1 MLTLFFFLST
11 TYCLACP
18 CYKPKFYLIFICILL
33 KFLKKIICV
42 VSTFLIVLFKDCSSF
57 DNYYLV
63 IVTSHDEAVKK
74 LDGYIVPIW
83 IACFARLQFQR
94 FGFFFFFFSTYELFT
109 YLKILK
115 ISHTTLFTYLKI
127 ILLQFFQFLVF
138 SFSNN
143 KFNPNYMS
151 KSAIMQI

>member
-1 MLTLFFFLST
+1 M
-11 TYCLACP
+11 
-18 CYKPKFYLIFICILL
+18 
-33 KFLKKIICV
+33 
-42 VSTFLIVLFKDCSSF
+42 
-57 DNYYLV
+57 
-63 IVTSHDEAVKK
+63 TSHEEAVKK

-83 IACFARLQFQR
+83 IARFARLQFQC
-94 FGFFFFFFSTYELFT
+94 FGFFFFFFSAYELFI

-115 ISHTTLFTYLKI
+115 ISHTALFTYLKI